1 LQGRS
6 LGYGLTLLYT
16 YVVETFI
23 GTKSW
28 KNHTEEDAE
37 EEDDDG
43 YYAFKRTRNL
53 RPKEI
58 QALED
63 LMKAEE
69 EVSSMKR

>member
-1 LQGRS
+1 M
-6 LGYGLTLLYT
+6 
-16 YVVETFI
+16 VETFI

-28 KNHTEEDAE
+28 KKAGEEEAE
-37 EEDDDG
+37 EEGDDDG

-69 EVSSMKR
+69 EANSMKR